1 MCLPACLL
9 CMRERWAS
17 VHQGIYNKSPRHERR
32 PGRGAGSAPGA
43 SLFCS
48 RIYLRQHIIRKS
60 WGYAAPTASRAAL
73 DVEAAGAS
81 APATAAGR
89 EGPGAGNLGEAG
101 HVPYPVPTATGPR
114 GISPNIP
121 RTYSMSSG
129 CSRRAAYAWRRS
141 RDTER
146 AWSYERHG
154 CTSSARMPPGRR
166 HVHRRCRKRTSP
178 PSPWFRWIHLVRE
191 KLRQLGGVP

>member
-1 MCLPACLL
+1 MYA
-9 CMRERWAS
+9 REVGVGPPGYLQQVAPTRAS
-17 VHQGIYNKSPRHERR
+17 AREGCGVSTLGVH
-32 PGRGAGSAPGA
+32 
-43 SLFCS
+43 LFIFS
-48 RIYLRQHIIRKS
+48 RISLRPHIIRKS
-60 WGYAAPTASRAAL
+60 WGYAVPTASRAAL
-73 DVEAAGAS
+73 DVEAAGAP
-81 APATAAGR
+81 APAPAAGR
-89 EGPGAGNLGEAG
+89 GGPGAGNLGEAG

-154 CTSSARMPPGRR
+154 CTSSARIPPGRR
-166 HVHRRCRKRTSP
+166 HVHMRCRKRTSP

-191 KLRQLGGVP
+191 KLRQQGDVP